1 MSAGFLEPVA
11 RLAGLVLMAECFLGR
26 EEVPVRFWCSALITD
41 THLRLL
47 TRQPSNVTQDGIK
60 AVNFYWKGPC

>member
-1 MSAGFLEPVA
+1 MLDSLKPIMSAGFLEPVA

-41 THLRLL
+41 TH
-47 TRQPSNVTQDGIK
+47 SSKNTQQAIK
-60 AVNFYWKGPC
+60 